1 MFECDE
7 CDSGDQVVIIR
18 WSNTGRGRDQQ
29 HSAERHCHKQ
39 QCLKIKSAFL
49 IPSKTMAKKSH
60 QLEGHSEQGT
70 PRHILR
76 GRHALA
82 GAPRVSR
89 VFINCV
95 IDQVIVLRSDQRKDH
110 PVAASCHT
118 NSAYFYSQ

>member
-7 CDSGDQVVIIR
+7 CGSGDQVVIIR

-60 QLEGHSEQGT
+60 QLEEHSEQGT

-82 GAPRVSR
+82 GAGGGGWGSA
-89 VFINCV
+89 CV
-95 IDQVIVLRSDQRKDH
+95 PGIYKLRD
-110 PVAASCHT
+110 
-118 NSAYFYSQ
+118 

>member
-18 WSNTGRGRDQQ
+18 WSNTGRGRDQI
-29 HSAERHCHKQ
+29 HSTERHCHKQ

-60 QLEGHSEQGT
+60 QLEYHSEQGT

-76 GRHALA
+76 GRRALA
-82 GAPRVSR
+82 GGWWLELRVCPRLG
-89 VFINCV
+89 IYK
-95 IDQVIVLRSDQRKDH
+95 LRD
-110 PVAASCHT
+110 
-118 NSAYFYSQ
+118 